1 MKTRSMYRGIVLIA
15 AALATV
21 ACQNELKEEYN
32 EPKPGEKITMTIRAT
47 QGAASQTRT
56 DYEDNLGIT
65 GIDNIAVKW
74 EGGSTDGAPVE
85 KIKVFGVDAN
95 ELDYSVDFNS
105 LPTASARTG
114 RVSASKEPLMQRAST
129 LPCILPITA
138 TTTLRFKPSTPPSQ
152 TRHKT
157 APSPWR
163 TSKASTLWWD
173 EQRQRA
179 RMINSHSA
187 TRPR

>member
-74 EGGSTDGAPVE
+74 EVQTVHRWRRL
-85 KIKVFGVDAN
+85 K
-95 ELDYSVDFNS
+95 YSES
-105 LPTASARTG
+105 
-114 RVSASKEPLMQRAST
+114 MQMSW
-129 LPCILPITA
+129 IT
-138 TTTLRFKPSTPPSQ
+138 R
-152 TRHKT
+152 
-157 APSPWR
+157 
-163 TSKASTLWWD
+163 
-173 EQRQRA
+173 
-179 RMINSHSA
+179 
-187 TRPR
+187 

>member
-1 MKTRSMYRGIVLIA
+1 MKTRRFHQSIVLMA

-56 DYEDNLGIT
+56 DYEDKLGIA

-85 KIKVFGVDAN
+85 KIKVFGVNAN
-95 ELDYSVDFNS
+95 ELGYSVDFNS
-105 LPTASARTG
+105 LPKQSQPG
-114 RVSASKEPLMQRAST
+114 RNEYQ
-129 LPCILPITA
+129 
-138 TTTLRFKPSTPPSQ
+138 LR
-152 TRHKT
+152 RNH
-157 APSPWR
+157 
-163 TSKASTLWWD
+163 
-173 EQRQRA
+173 
-179 RMINSHSA
+179 
-187 TRPR
+187 

>member
-105 LPTASARTG
+105 LPSSLSQDGTSISFEGTINAKSLYFAMYPADNCNYNTTVQAIYTSFSDP
-114 RVSASKEPLMQRAST
+114 VSYTHLT
-129 LPCILPITA
+129 LPT
-138 TTTLRFKPSTPPSQ
+138 
-152 TRHKT
+152 
-157 APSPWR
+157 
-163 TSKASTLWWD
+163 
-173 EQRQRA
+173 
-179 RMINSHSA
+179 NS
-187 TRPR
+187 RV